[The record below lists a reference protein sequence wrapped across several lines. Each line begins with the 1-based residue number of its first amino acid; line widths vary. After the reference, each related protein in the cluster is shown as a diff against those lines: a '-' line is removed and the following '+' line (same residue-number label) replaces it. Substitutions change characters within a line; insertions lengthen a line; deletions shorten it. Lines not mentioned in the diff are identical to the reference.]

1 MIGEDL
7 LEILRCPQDKSRL
20 HVADGE
26 LLARVNQAIAAGRVQ
41 NHSGTKIAAPLSG
54 GLVRED
60 KRVLYP
66 IIDDLPVLLID
77 ESIPLD
83 SI

>member
-7 LEILRCPQDKSRL
+7 LEILRCPQNKSRL
-20 HVADGE
+20 RLADADV
-26 LLARVNQAIAAGRVQ
+26 LDRLNQAIAAGSVTNQ
-41 NHSGTKIAAPLSG
+41 SGTKISEPLTG

-60 KRVLYP
+60 GQVLYP

-83 SI
+83 KL

>member
-7 LEILRCPQDKSRL
+7 LEILRCPQNKSRL
-20 HVADGE
+20 RLADADV
-26 LLARVNQAIAAGRVQ
+26 LDPLNSAIAAGTVTNQ
-41 NHSGTKIAAPLSG
+41 SGTKIAEPLTG

-60 KRVLYP
+60 GQVLYP

-83 SI
+83 KL

>member
-20 HVADGE
+20 HVADEE
-26 LLARVNQAIAAGRVQ
+26 LLARVNQAIAAGQVQ
-41 NHSGTKIAAPLSG
+41 NHSGTKIAEPLLG

-60 KRVLYP
+60 NRVLYP

>member
-20 HVADGE
+20 HLADTE
-26 LLARVNQAIAAGRVQ
+26 LLDRLNQAIASGQVTNQ
-41 NHSGTKIAAPLSG
+41 SGTQVSEPLAG

-60 KRVLYP
+60 NRVLYP

-83 SI
+83 SL